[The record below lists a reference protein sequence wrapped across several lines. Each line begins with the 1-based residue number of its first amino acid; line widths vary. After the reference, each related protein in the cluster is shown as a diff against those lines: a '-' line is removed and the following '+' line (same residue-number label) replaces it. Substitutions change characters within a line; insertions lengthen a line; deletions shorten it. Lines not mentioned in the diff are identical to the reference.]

1 MLCIYLPSLSLK
13 NLEWWTWKAGQCT
26 CEAYAFPLSW
36 TPIPEIMFF
45 FNELESVVPCLQCA
59 SFILNSRFSVSVCLP
74 SLPNTKKMAFC
85 NPCLNQPAG
94 TFPGH
99 LFLRFFV
106 LQIFYSLL
114 PLISQ
119 ASLPAKPGSHLFQTE
134 RQERQRLPL
143 KLS

>member
-45 FNELESVVPCLQCA
+45 FLMNWNQLYPAYSA
-59 SFILNSRFSVSVCLP
+59 SLVLNSRFSVSVWLP

-94 TFPGH
+94 TFLGH

-106 LQIFYSLL
+106 LQIFHSLL
-114 PLISQ
+114 PLTSQ

-134 RQERQRLPL
+134 RQERQRPLL